1 MYFEGCDTTSG
12 FFMPVGAA
20 HIRAYLDEEKVRY
33 VFLPGNIDTNRM
45 ICLVIAL
52 YAKKIHVYERM
63 KSNKITKMMV
73 GLANGQGA
81 KGRIATAAESL
92 CDDSSSRVPPVRLQR
107 TWHLR
112 ASRGYAG
119 GCYSQC

>member
-12 FFMPVGAA
+12 FFMPACAA
-20 HIRAYLDEEKVRY
+20 HIRTCLDEEKVRY

-52 YAKKIHVYERM
+52 YAKKIHVYERT

-81 KGRIATAAESL
+81 KG
-92 CDDSSSRVPPVRLQR
+92 PVHEANDQD
-107 TWHLR
+107 
-112 ASRGYAG
+112 ANSEG
-119 GCYSQC
+119 